1 VEPLPPVGGGVWER
15 LWPWALGVV
24 LVGVLGFLI
33 WAYPRVVRRRPAGLE
48 GSGRPADSHSHK
60 PESG

>member
-1 VEPLPPVGGGVWER
+1 VWER
-15 LWPWALGVV
+15 LWPWALGVM

>member
-1 VEPLPPVGGGVWER
+1 MGMRASAKMLVMMMTM
-15 LWPWALGVV
+15 GVV

-48 GSGRPADSHSHK
+48 GSGHPMDSHSHK
-60 PESG
+60 PGSG